1 MQWMREH
8 QGRKSPHRSPFE
20 NYLHQLMKCAA
31 LTALTRYLLR
41 ILRCIFEILKYL
53 HSNSKSSPSE
63 ALPSQGPAGKEPT
76 TQQSKGR
83 GEEVWWIKYS
93 CLKSIH
99 QGHYRKP
106 FGRIKRWGRLQ
117 NLVGNKRAI
126 EGYDAEKVPPSPEDL
141 FNSDKV
147 LPESMH

>member
-63 ALPSQGPAGKEPT
+63 ALPSQA
-76 TQQSKGR
+76 QQSKGR
-83 GEEVWWIKYS
+83 GRLVNFESLPDQRFTGKTIGKIILPVKTGKLQFFKISAKNNWKLCQAPFW
-93 CLKSIH
+93 SIWEINVH
-99 QGHYRKP
+99 TKTPH
-106 FGRIKRWGRLQ
+106 FLI
-117 NLVGNKRAI
+117 
-126 EGYDAEKVPPSPEDL
+126 
-141 FNSDKV
+141 
-147 LPESMH
+147 